1 MFTKFIQKAFFISL
15 LSIQQAPR
23 SVLRQILQALF
34 LKATLN
40 ALSPTAL
47 VRFPSGSFA
56 VKNALL
62 LDKSAK
68 LLFPLFVKFA
78 CVPSRQ

>member
-34 LKATLN
+34 LKAALN
-40 ALSPTAL
+40 ALPPTAL